1 MKWVCVHYTI
11 TELHVHLNYTFNI
24 DAVVFHSSTV
34 ENKYFCF
41 RFLENNAALK
51 AQYMINKLMEFRD
64 KEKKRLLDNPQ
75 LTLGDVTTVNLTIM
89 EGGVQVRGSA
99 GMEGGV
105 LFNFSDPV

>member
-1 MKWVCVHYTI
+1 M
-11 TELHVHLNYTFNI
+11 
-24 DAVVFHSSTV
+24 
-34 ENKYFCF
+34 
-41 RFLENNAALK
+41 ENNAALK

-99 GMEGGV
+99 GMEGWSNLTSWTV
-105 LFNFSDPV
+105 DTSP